1 MKKTAKRALS
11 FFLTVIMLV
20 STMSVGFFGI
30 TSLAAT
36 NAAID
41 SAHQA
46 VIAVPET
53 VYMTP
58 KNGASTTGQ
67 YYVNNTI
74 SGYTVVPEVSANNTK
89 GYVQLYIPG
98 AKSVTYSVNYC
109 SGTNVGAVTVT
120 NEETAKT
127 FSDDYVKLNETT
139 ISVGTGINPGETSLV
154 EWKFTVTMND
164 GSTRVYYAYS
174 TLYAPFV
181 SPVGAAAEAQA
192 GSKKVYLGS
201 IFWVDGVHSVSA
213 SGYSGAT
220 AYYPNTANFLPL
232 TGVLNTFNNEDPVAK
247 WLQAGSNGLSNSINY
262 LRGNEKN
269 HRRVNVISPVANL
282 TVDTSRYNNFNQIPN
297 FKLGYLT
304 TDSEGSS
311 SGSWYIADYTG
322 KDYENGD
329 GDGKDVS
336 NSTDG
341 GSDKSR
347 RQDYYNAPY
356 VSLITS
362 GSDKNCEL
370 QYHGTWNYTIPT
382 GKMMLKAAGYSTGK
396 KSAITYTCWNNNF
409 IELNITG
416 ADKAALRK
424 AVLEGATLNEN
435 NFTSASWSAYKT
447 ALRNAALALGNPSNS
462 SIDTATL
469 TTAKNKLKYKI
480 VFDNLID
487 FSEWDT
493 SSASNATISNVTNGG
508 FTLTSNSGAGE
519 GTSSSPYFPVTPGKQ
534 YRIDIDY
541 TGSSW
546 DVYIFFCDTNGNW
559 IDFADGPTNR
569 VSYGSSTGV
578 PVDNAVFTAPNKS
591 EVVKA
596 QIRVDANGSSNT
608 VTFSNIRVYE
618 VGSVEDGI
626 SYETTKAV
634 TYNTKIG
641 TLPTPTKEG
650 YNFLGWYTAGGVQ
663 VKDTDTAKDGIT
675 YVKSKWELKK
685 YTVTWVAGDSTTTET
700 YTHGSTPSYKNG
712 TPTKADDDKYKYT
725 FSGWDK
731 AFAPVTG
738 DITYTAQF
746 SSQLKGYT
754 ITWKVDGQED
764 VTTLVQPGN
773 TPVYPNGT
781 PTKAGNEQYTYT
793 FTGWSPSVVAATG
806 DATYVAQFSQTT
818 NKYTVVWQNHDG
830 TVLKTEDVEYGKVPT
845 FGKADPTKT
854 ADAQYTYT
862 FSGWS
867 PEVGKVTENTVY
879 VAQFDSTVNKYTV
892 TWLDEDGTELYSN
905 VFEYGATPEYKG
917 AAPTKA
923 EDAQYTYEFAGWSPE
938 VLEVKNDATYYATYK
953 GTLRSYTVNW
963 VVDGNV
969 VKSETVKYG
978 SMPTEPATPTRE
990 STAEFS
996 YTFSGWSPAVGM
1008 VTGPINY
1015 TAQFTE
1021 TRRTY
1026 TVTWKNEDGTVLE
1039 TDKNVPYGTVPT
1051 YDGAVPTKAS
1061 TAQYSYTWDNWT
1073 ETVVAVTGDV
1083 TYTAK
1088 YVSNLRKYTV
1098 IWKNSDGTVLETD
1111 NNVPYGT
1118 VPTYDG
1124 AEPTKAPTAQYTFAF
1139 KGWSPVVAEVKGDVT
1154 YTAQFSET
1162 TNTYTVTWVNYD
1174 GTTVLDTD
1182 NNVPYGTVP
1191 KYDGA
1196 TPTKPSTAE
1205 YSYTF
1210 ANKWSPEVD
1219 KVTGNVTYT
1228 AQFNETI
1235 RKYTITWLND
1245 NGNLLATRDVAYGE
1259 IPVYEGAAPT
1269 KQATPEFTYTFKG
1282 WTPEVVAVTGKATYT
1297 AVYDSTVNTYTV
1309 TWQNEDGT
1317 VLETDRNV
1325 AYGTTPT
1332 YNGTTPTK
1340 TADAQYTYTFDK
1352 WSPVVSAVTGNI
1364 TYKATYTSTV
1374 NTYTVTWKN
1383 EDGSVLKTVANVPY
1397 GTTPAYD
1404 GTPVK
1409 AATAEYSYVFA
1420 GWSPKVASVT
1430 GNATYTATYT
1440 AEKNK
1445 YTITWK
1451 NDDGSVID
1459 TTLVEYGAKPTYAD
1473 PTKAKTPEYTYTFAG
1488 WTPAVENVT
1497 GAATYTATFTATP
1510 NVYTIT
1516 WVGHNKTVTTT
1527 VAYGAQ
1533 ITDIPDVPDKPDNI
1547 GAWKNIPATM
1557 PAHDITITAEYSQ
1570 NAITVTWV
1578 IDGNSY
1584 QTVVKYGEKPA
1595 YTGTPTKASTVSTD
1609 YAFKGWSE
1617 SVNGSIVTTFPTA
1630 SATLGNKTY
1639 YAVFTES
1646 ARKYTI
1652 TWLDDDGTQ
1661 IDTTTVAY
1669 GSMPTHANPTK
1680 AATAQYTYTFDKWSP
1695 SVVAV
1700 TGDTTYKASYTSTTN
1715 KYTITW
1721 KNENGTTLKTEQV
1734 AYGETPAYSGTAPTK
1749 QGNAQYSYVFSG
1761 WTPAVASVTKDAA
1774 YTATFDQVVNKYTVK
1789 WVVEGKT
1796 VETDENVPYGTKP
1809 TFNGTAPTKAS
1820 TAQYEYTF
1828 TGWGGLTDSTT
1839 VTGNVTYNAEFSR
1852 ATRSYTVTWANDNGD
1867 IIKTEQ
1873 VEYGKTASYSGTTPT
1888 KASTAQYTYTFAGW
1902 DKAFA
1907 VVKGDVVYTATYTS
1921 TVNKY
1926 NITWIVDG
1934 KETTKQ
1940 VEYGQTPSYGSTP
1953 TKQGDVQYTYTFK
1966 EWTPAVSAVT
1976 GNATYTAVFE
1986 KTVKKYTI
1994 TWIVDGKSTTA
2005 QVEYGTVPS
2014 FSGSTAK
2021 APSNTTIYTFA
2032 GWDNTPVAVTGN
2044 ATYTAKYT
2052 ESVRKYTIT
2061 WIVNGKETTE
2071 EYEYNATPSF
2081 KGSTDKA
2088 PTEGASYEFIGWD
2101 KTIAKVTADATY
2113 TATYKETVRM
2123 FTITWVVDGKETKE
2137 TWAYGTLPTYSGTP
2151 SKAPTAYVEYVFSG
2165 WNTTPVV
2172 VKSDATYVAKFTE
2185 TARMYVVTWY
2195 VDGVFYTAQP
2205 VAYNSVIP
2213 SPALPAE
2220 KEGYTV
2226 KWDNSITVMP
2236 AKDISINAIYTPKMY
2251 PVYWLVDG
2259 VTVHSTAVAYGG
2271 TIPSWPVPA
2280 KDGHTGTWVNAP
2292 EKMPAALVRIE
2303 AVYTPNTYTVLWRID
2318 GEQDTDTATYGTDY
2332 VLKLSVKNLPE
2343 DVRITVGG
2351 SVLASEFYS
2360 YDAASGIIR
2369 IFGTAIKGN
2378 ISILAKSSGG
2388 YVNVTS
2394 VVYGGTSSNKSTS
2407 VSYRTAYHT
2416 TLTASAGYKLPQEI
2430 SIYID
2435 GLYIA
2440 KGYTYDAKTGRLT
2453 INAEMM
2459 IGEVEIF
2466 VECVADSG
2474 YVPPAEGEDNDGD
2487 GYIDSTACDCNCHS
2501 TNAFIKFFF
2510 NIGNF
2515 FRKLFGMSQ
2524 YRYCGC
2530 GAAHW

>member
-58 KNGASTTGQ
+58 STGASTTGQ

-74 SGYTVVPEVSANNTK
+74 KDGNTFTVVPEASNNNTK
-89 GYVQLYIPG
+89 GYVQFYIPG
-98 AKSVTYSVNYC
+98 AKS
-109 SGTNVGAVTVT
+109 
-120 NEETAKT
+120 
-127 FSDDYVKLNETT
+127 FT
-139 ISVGTGINPGETSLV
+139 ISVNTVTSGIGDIVLAETGATSGSYENQVFNANADGSFAYNQIGFYISGTGITAGNTALA

-174 TLYAPFV
+174 TLYAPYYQ
-181 SPVGAAAEAQA
+181 PVGAASKAI
-192 GSKKVYLGS
+192 GSWHNTYASS
-201 IFWVDGVHSVSA
+201 ILWVSGAH
-213 SGYSGAT
+213 GYSDGSRANSW
-220 AYYPNTANFLPL
+220 YVQTANFLPML
-232 TGVLNTFNNEDPVAK
+232 GALKAPSNNNPETNWV
-247 WLQAGSNGLSNSINY
+247 QSGSNGLSPTMAYNSITESGTNY
-262 LRGNEKN
+262 HARANT
-269 HRRVNVISPVANL
+269 ISPTANL

-297 FKLGYLT
+297 FKVGFMVTDYAGGNDKGTNEWYLSDYGT
-304 TDSEGSS
+304 SNGSS
-311 SGSWYIADYTG
+311 YYNGTARGSSQYTG
-322 KDYENGD
+322 DWND
-329 GDGKDVS
+329 GGTKFSTGSGRTSEVKY
-336 NSTDG
+336 NSTWNKAISG
-341 GSDKSR
+341 TASFRLKSALR
-347 RQDYYNAPY
+347 TMYKAT
-356 VSLITS
+356 ITS
-362 GSDKNCEL
+362 
-370 QYHGTWNYTIPT
+370 T
-382 GKMMLKAAGYSTGK
+382 G
-396 KSAITYTCWNNNF
+396 WNNNF
-409 IELNITG
+409 VNISVTG
-416 ADKAALRK
+416 VNKAALREL
-424 AVLEGATLNEN
+424 VLQGTSLNAAN
-435 NFTSASWSAYKT
+435 YTSATWSEYQT
-447 ALRNAALALGNPSNS
+447 ALRDAAKALGNPTNS
-462 SIDTATL
+462 S
-469 TTAKNKLKYKI
+469 
-480 VFDNLID
+480 V
-487 FSEWDT
+487 DT
-493 SSASNATISNVTNGG
+493 S
-508 FTLTSNSGAGE
+508 TLTSKRDALQ
-519 GTSSSPYFPVTPGKQ
+519 TT
-534 YRIDIDY
+534 
-541 TGSSW
+541 
-546 DVYIFFCDTNGNW
+546 
-559 IDFADGPTNR
+559 
-569 VSYGSSTGV
+569 
-578 PVDNAVFTAPNKS
+578 
-591 EVVKA
+591 VKL
-596 QIRVDANGSSNT
+596 DANG
-608 VTFSNIRVYE
+608 
-618 VGSVEDGI
+618 GS
-626 SYETTKAV
+626 
-634 TYNTKIG
+634 IG
-641 TLPTPTKEG
+641 TTSFNATVGATATPSYSVSSYTPTRANYTFK
-650 YNFLGWYTAGGVQ
+650 GWATSSTATSGSTSTVSAGLMP
-663 VKDTDTAKDGIT
+663 TLYAI
-675 YVKSKWELKK
+675 WEINK
-685 YTVTWVAGDSTTTET
+685 YTVTWKNEDGTVLET
-700 YTHGSTPSYKNG
+700 DENVPYGTVPTYDGA
-712 TPTKADDDKYKYT
+712 TPTKAEDDTYKYT
-725 FSGWDK
+725 FTGWDK

-746 SSQLKGYT
+746 SQELKGYT
-754 ITWKVDGQED
+754 ITWKVEGQED
-764 VTTLVQPGN
+764 VTTIVAPGAM
-773 TPVYPNGT
+773 PEYPNGT
-781 PTKAGNEQYTYT
+781 PTKTGDAQYTYT
-793 FTGWSPSVVAATG
+793 FTGWSPAIDVASG
-806 DATYVAQFSQTT
+806 NATYVAQFSQST
-818 NKYTVVWQNHDG
+818 NSYTVTWIVDG
-830 TVLKTEDVEYGKVPT
+830 NETSQTYEYGETPKYPYGT
-845 FGKADPTKT
+845 PTKQ
-854 ADAQYTYT
+854 ADAQYTYS

-867 PEVGKVTENTVY
+867 PEISDVTGDAFYT
-879 VAQFDSTVNKYTV
+879 AQFGTTVNKYTV
-892 TWLDEDGTELYSN
+892 TWLDEDGKTVLYSN
-905 VFEYGATPEYKG
+905 VFEYGATPEYNG
-917 AAPTKA
+917 DAPTKA
-923 EDAQYTYEFAGWSPE
+923 EDPQYTYEFAGWSPE
-938 VLEVKNDATYYATYK
+938 VSEVKSDTTYYATYN
-953 GTLRSYTVNW
+953 GTLRSYTVKW
-963 VVDGNV
+963 VVDNKIVETDENV
-969 VKSETVKYG
+969 PYG
-978 SMPTEPATPTRE
+978 TTPTYDGETPTRE

-996 YTFSGWSPAVGM
+996 YTFSGWAPAVGM

-1039 TDKNVPYGTVPT
+1039 TDENVPYGTVPT
-1051 YDGAVPTKAS
+1051 YDGATPTKAS
-1061 TAQYSYTWDNWT
+1061 TAQYSYTWDNWK

-1111 NNVPYGT
+1111 NNVSYGT
-1118 VPTYDG
+1118 DPKYDG

-1139 KGWSPVVAEVKGDVT
+1139 TGWSPAVDKVEGDIT

-1174 GTTVLDTD
+1174 GTTVLETD
-1182 NNVPYGTVP
+1182 QNVPYGTTP
-1191 KYDGA
+1191 TYDGA
-1196 TPTKPSTAE
+1196 TPTKPSTPK

-1210 ANKWSPEVD
+1210 ANTWSPAVD
-1219 KVTGNVTYT
+1219 KVTGDVTYT
-1228 AQFNETI
+1228 AQFTETI

-1245 NGNLLATRDVAYGE
+1245 DGSVLGTNDVAYGE
-1259 IPVYEGAAPT
+1259 IPVFANGTPS
-1269 KQATPEFTYTFKG
+1269 KPATDEFTYTFKG
-1282 WTPEVVAVTGKATYT
+1282 WTPEVVAVTDKAVYT

-1317 VLETDRNV
+1317 VLETDENV
-1325 AYGTTPT
+1325 AYGTKPT
-1332 YNGTTPTK
+1332 YNGTTPQKAAT
-1340 TADAQYTYTFDK
+1340 AQYTYTFDK
-1352 WSPVVSAVTGNI
+1352 WSPAVDNVTGNV

-1383 EDGSVLKTVANVPY
+1383 EDGSVLKTDAAVPY
-1397 GTTPAYD
+1397 GTTPT
-1404 GTPVK
+1404 TPATPTK
-1409 AATAEYSYVFA
+1409 AATAEYTYIFD
-1420 GWSPKVASVT
+1420 GWTPAVASVT
-1430 GNATYTATYT
+1430 GNATYTATYR

-1459 TTLVEYGAKPTYAD
+1459 TTSVEYGEKPSHAD

-1488 WTPAVENVT
+1488 WTPAVEKVT
-1497 GAATYTATFTATP
+1497 GTATYTATFTATP
-1510 NVYTIT
+1510 NVYKIT
-1516 WVGHNKTVTTT
+1516 WEGYQKTVTTT
-1527 VAYGAQ
+1527 VAYDAP
-1533 ITDIPDVPDKPDNI
+1533 ITEIPDVPVRPDYI

-1557 PAHDITITAEYSQ
+1557 PAENITIKAEYLK
-1570 NAITVTWV
+1570 NAITVTWD
-1578 IDGNSY
+1578 IDGTKY
-1584 QTVVKYGEKPA
+1584 QTVVPYGDTPV
-1595 YTGTPTKASTVSTD
+1595 YTGTPTKAPTKSTVYTFANSWKND
-1609 YAFKGWSE
+1609 KGE
-1617 SVNGSIVTTFPTA
+1617 IVTYFPKA
-1630 SATLGNKTY
+1630 SAELGDQTY
-1639 YAVFTES
+1639 YAVFNETP
-1646 ARKYTI
+1646 RKYTI
-1652 TWLDDDGTQ
+1652 TWLDDDGSL
-1661 IDTTTVAY
+1661 IDTTSVEY
-1669 GSMPTHANPTK
+1669 GVKPTHATPTK
-1680 AATAQYTYTFDKWSP
+1680 AATPQYTYTFKEWSP
-1695 SVVAV
+1695 SVVDV
-1700 TGDTTYKASYTSTTN
+1700 TDDATYKASYTSTIN

-1721 KNENGTTLKTEQV
+1721 QNENGTTLKTEQV
-1734 AYGETPAYSGTAPTK
+1734 AYGETPAYNGTAPTK

-1761 WTPAVASVTKDAA
+1761 WTPAVDSVTKNAT
-1774 YTATFDQVVNKYTVK
+1774 YTATFDQVVKIYTVK

-1796 VETDENVPYGTKP
+1796 VETDENVPYGDKP
-1809 TFNGTAPTKAS
+1809 VYNGTAPTKAS

-1828 TGWGGLTDSTT
+1828 KGWSGLTDSTT
-1839 VTGNVTYNAEFSR
+1839 VTGDVTYTADF
-1852 ATRSYTVTWANDNGD
+1852 TRKTRTYTVTWANDDGTT
-1867 IIKTEQ
+1867 IKSEP
-1873 VEYGKTASYSGTTPT
+1873 VEYGETPSYTGTNPT
-1888 KASTAQYTYTFAGW
+1888 KAETAQYTYTFAGW
-1902 DKAFA
+1902 DKAFTE
-1907 VVKGDVVYTATYTS
+1907 VKGDVTYTATYTS

-1940 VEYGQTPSYGSTP
+1940 VAYGQTPSYGSTP
-1953 TKQGDVQYTYTFK
+1953 TKQGDAQYTYTFK
-1966 EWTPAVSAVT
+1966 EWTPTVLDVT
-1976 GNATYTAVFE
+1976 GDATYTAVFD

-1994 TWIVDGKSTTA
+1994 TWIVDGNETKETWA
-2005 QVEYGTVPS
+2005 YGTVPS

-2021 APSNTTIYTFA
+2021 APTNTTIYTFS

-2061 WIVNGKETTE
+2061 WIVNGNETTE

-2101 KTIAKVTADATY
+2101 KTLAKVTTDATY
-2113 TATYKETVRM
+2113 KATYKENVRM

-2137 TWAYGTLPTYSGTP
+2137 TWAYGTIPAYSGKP
-2151 SKAPTAYVEYVFSG
+2151 SKDPTPYVEYVFSG
-2165 WNTTPVV
+2165 WNTTPAV

-2185 TARMYVVTWY
+2185 TARMYIVTWY
-2195 VDGVFYTAQP
+2195 VDGNFYTAQP

-2220 KEGYTV
+2220 KEGYNV

-2236 AKDISINAIYTPKMY
+2236 ATNISIKAIYTPKMY

-2259 VTVHSTAVAYGG
+2259 DIVHSTAVSYGG

-2280 KDGHTGTWVNAP
+2280 KDGHTGKWVNVPAQ
-2292 EKMPAALVRIE
+2292 MPAELVRIE

-2332 VLKLSVKNLPE
+2332 VLNLNVNNLPE

-2351 SVLASEFYS
+2351 SVLDSEFYS
-2360 YDAASGIIR
+2360 YDSASGVIR

-2378 ISILAKSSGG
+2378 INIISKSSGG
-2388 YVNVTS
+2388 YVNVSS

-2435 GLYIA
+2435 GLYVA

-2515 FRKLFGMSQ
+2515 FRKLFGMTQ